1 MVSPIWMLVC
11 IDLKGQWPSIVG
23 AFNERKALLEVFL
36 FNIVKK
42 IPRNFHD
49 IFNWVDVEVTLVTSY
64 CRLPAGDPGGV
75 PDPQPP
81 LAQQPLPGQPRGV
94 RPAAGQPRL
103 PRHPRAAGSL
113 LMAAASPA
121 RVVQVSR
128 VTCHVMSWWFELFQ
142 ACHLPPTSFLV
153 RLRFQEIVQYTLCVY
168 SLDAGGQQSFANYG
182 FMFGN

>member
-1 MVSPIWMLVC
+1 M
-11 IDLKGQWPSIVG
+11 D
-23 AFNERKALLEVFL
+23 
-36 FNIVKK
+36 
-42 IPRNFHD
+42 
-49 IFNWVDVEVTLVTSY
+49 VTLVTSY

-168 SLDAGGQQSFANYG
+168 SLDAGGQQSFANHS
-182 FMFGN
+182 FMFGTKKQAGSVG